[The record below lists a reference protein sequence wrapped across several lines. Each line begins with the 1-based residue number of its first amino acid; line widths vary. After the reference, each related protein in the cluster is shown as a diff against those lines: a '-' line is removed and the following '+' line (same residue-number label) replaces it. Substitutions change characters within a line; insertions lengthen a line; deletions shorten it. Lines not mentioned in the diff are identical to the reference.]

1 MVLPG
6 LAQPHTG
13 SPHPPGGARLGPEVP
28 PAPEGAKIQRK
39 PWAAAALREQGHSP
53 GTPSPS
59 QPGAALP
66 TPGREQG
73 TQGHQRGS
81 PSHAR
86 PPMAPGQ
93 SQVLPASHQDRAGQ
107 PLLPPLRRLCRAGLP
122 PAPSVTLQR
131 SWRRWQRGHRD
142 SRHREGTGK
151 HGGKET
157 LPLMRGTGRDG
168 TPKVASGDSPDIN

>member
-6 LAQPHTG
+6 LAEPHTG

-86 PPMAPGQ
+86 PPMAPGAE
-93 SQVLPASHQDRAGQ
+93 PGAASIPPGQ
-107 PLLPPLRRLCRAGLP
+107 GWAAP
-122 PAPSVTLQR
+122 PATPQEALQGRAPPSPIRHPAALLEAMAAGTPGQ
-131 SWRRWQRGHRD
+131 QARGGD
-142 SRHREGTGK
+142 RETRGRGNPSPHAG
-151 HGGKET
+151 HGE
-157 LPLMRGTGRDG
+157 GRDPEG
-168 TPKVASGDSPDIN
+168 RQWGLT